1 MRHILILST
10 AVLLTGCGATM
21 SSRYEPPVVDM
32 VGVDQQ
38 KWAKDQSECVQAK
51 IDHGFIGDGY
61 MVSKCME
68 QRGYKI
74 LAWKG

>member
-1 MRHILILST
+1 MRNILILLT
-10 AVLLTGCGATM
+10 ALLQTSCGATM
-21 SSRYEPPVVDM
+21 TSRYEPPIVDM

-61 MVSKCME
+61 MVTKCME
-68 QRGYKI
+68 ARGYKI
-74 LAWKG
+74 LAPKG